1 MTAIKRTVLKHPWTA
16 YLIAG
21 FVALCETVLVRSPLQ
36 ALIYLIPLAGVC
48 YAARTAT
55 IVDSQGLRA
64 RYLLGSRPVGWSELR
79 GLRLDRSGAVY
90 AVDFDGGQL
99 RLPCVRSS
107 NLAPLVAAGAGRIPD
122 PTASRAEQPE
132 R

>member
-36 ALIYLIPLAGVC
+36 ALIYLIPLAGIC
-48 YAARTAT
+48 YAARTGT

-64 RYLLGSRPVGWSELR
+64 RYLLGSRLVGWPELR
-79 GLRLDRSGAVY
+79 GLRLPGQARRY
-90 AVDFDGGQL
+90 HHDF
-99 RLPCVRSS
+99 P
-107 NLAPLVAAGAGRIPD
+107 N
-122 PTASRAEQPE
+122 E